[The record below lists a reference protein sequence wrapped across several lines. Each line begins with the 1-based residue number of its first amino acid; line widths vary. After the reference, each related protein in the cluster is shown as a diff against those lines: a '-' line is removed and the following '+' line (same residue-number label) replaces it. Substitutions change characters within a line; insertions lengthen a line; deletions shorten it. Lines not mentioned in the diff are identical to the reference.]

1 MGWLFHLSRKE
12 KIFENTTTHFMFE
25 KTNNPDVNPNLKL
38 KDQAPQILD
47 RLMKNIKKTDIGL

>member
-1 MGWLFHLSRKE
+1 
-12 KIFENTTTHFMFE
+12 MFE